1 MGVKIKVSD
10 LLGKHKMTQKEL
22 ADKTGIRP
30 ATISSLYHET
40 IKRVEIE
47 QIAKLCEVFDCQP
60 GDIFSYEGNKGQ
72 NNNKTK

>member
-1 MGVKIKVSD
+1 VGIKIKVSD

-30 ATISSLYHET
+30 ATISGLYHET
-40 IKRVEIE
+40 IKRIEIE

-60 GDIFSYEGNKGQ
+60 GDIFSYEENKR
-72 NNNKTK
+72 

>member
-30 ATISSLYHET
+30 ATISALYHET
-40 IKRVEIE
+40 IKRIEIE
-47 QIAKLCEVFDCQP
+47 QIEKLCEVFNCQP
-60 GDIFSYEGNKGQ
+60 GDIFSYESDK
-72 NNNKTK
+72 KHFKD